1 MLKYNNLHKALE
13 KFRDLVIEEAKS
25 NLVSDGKDPNGSLYQ
40 SIEANPVKTYPNSLE
55 FSIDMANYATFVDKG
70 VSGTKKKYNTPYAY
84 SGRFKMVPPS
94 KLDKWMIKKGI
105 APRGIRMVKFM
116 TRKSLQYAIA
126 TSIYRNGLKPS
137 LFFTKPF
144 EKYFKNIP
152 TEIID
157 SFGLDVTRVYVFY
170 CKTKYS
176 RFKMSKINARS
187 PYYLEYVTPT
197 KPSPP
202 VYLCNS

>member
-25 NLVSDGKDPNGSLYQ
+25 NLVSDGKDPSGSLYQ
-40 SIEANPVKTYPNSLE
+40 SIEGNPVKTYPNSLE
-55 FSIDMANYATFVDKG
+55 FSIDMASYATFVDKG
-70 VSGTKKKYNTPYAY
+70 VSGTRKKYNTPYAY
-84 SGRFKMVPPS
+84 SGRFKMIPPS
-94 KLDKWMIKKGI
+94 KLDKWIIKKGI
-105 APRGIRMVKFM
+105 APRDKDGKFM

-126 TSIYRNGLKPS
+126 TSVYRNGLKPS

-157 SFGLDVTRVYVFY
+157 SFGLDVKEF
-170 CKTKYS
+170 
-176 RFKMSKINARS
+176 MSFIVKQNIAD
-187 PYYLEYVTPT
+187 L
-197 KPSPP
+197 K
-202 VYLCNS
+202 

>member
-1 MLKYNNLHKALE
+1 MLNYNNLRKALE

-105 APRGIRMVKFM
+105 APRDKDGKFM

-152 TEIID
+152 TEITD
-157 SFGLDVTRVYVFY
+157 SFGLDVQEF
-170 CKTKYS
+170 
-176 RFKMSKINARS
+176 MSFIAQQNTAQK
-187 PYYLEYVTPT
+187 
-197 KPSPP
+197 
-202 VYLCNS
+202 